1 MPASLAH
8 TPSTLQPL
16 ARLLNPR
23 AVAIVGASAD
33 ARSFGG
39 FVLGNLER
47 FGFAGA
53 IHPVSRSSVEING
66 RPCVASPL
74 ALPED
79 VDVAVLAIPE
89 AAVPQA
95 LQDLAARRCHAAVLF
110 ASGYAEAGA
119 VGLAR
124 QEELAAAARTAGMLL
139 LGPNCMGFT
148 NFAAGVALTFEPLQ
162 ATPREQR
169 PGIAVLAQS
178 GAMAVNMR
186 DAFISRGLP
195 VVTALST
202 GNEAGVRIEDA
213 LAHFIADAQTRVI
226 AVYAEQLRAPQLFLA
241 LAQQARAAGKPIVLL
256 MPGRSARAQQAAAS
270 HTGAMTADHAV
281 ASTLLQRQAVVQV
294 GSIDELFD
302 TTAILLRHP
311 RATTRGTAF
320 MTGSGA
326 LKNLALDFCDEIGL
340 ALPTLST
347 ATVAALQAKL
357 PAYAVAENPL
367 DTTTIGVRQPGLV
380 GELVHTL
387 LSDENV
393 GNLVLC
399 IPVGPLVAQRDKADH
414 IVPALAA
421 AAKPAVL
428 VLTGDASP
436 IEPFFL
442 EAIRSS
448 GVPLF
453 RSGERALRAL
463 ANVANHG
470 SALQRAQRSAAQPG
484 ATLPLPGPVPPN
496 GIFAEYQGKQWLQS
510 LGVPVPRGGLATELG
525 AALRIARDIGYPVV
539 LKAQASELP
548 HKSDVGGVLVNL
560 RDEAALRAGWA
571 TLHANVSHHRP
582 ELRLDGVLV
591 EAMGAAGVE
600 LVLGARR
607 DAAWGPVLLIG
618 LGGVWIEVLK
628 DMRLL
633 AADVCE
639 ADIVSALMQLKAA
652 PLLTGLRGSAAV
664 DVAAIARVVAQ
675 VGAQMRANPAIREID
690 INPLVARPDGVLA
703 LDALL
708 VVDAASPEV
717 PA

>member
-1 MPASLAH
+1 MTMPPA
-8 TPSTLQPL
+8 PSPESPQPL
-16 ARLLNPR
+16 ARLLSPR
-23 AVAIVGASAD
+23 SVAIVGASAD

-47 FGFAGA
+47 FGFDGA
-53 IHPVSRSSVEING
+53 IHLVSRSSAELNG
-66 RPCVASPL
+66 RPCVAGPL
-74 ALPED
+74 ALPEE

-89 AAVPQA
+89 AGVPQA
-95 LQDLAARRCHAAVLF
+95 LHELAVRRCHAAVLF

-119 VGLAR
+119 EGLAR
-124 QEELAAAARTAGMLL
+124 QEQLAAAARAAGILL
-139 LGPNCMGFT
+139 LGPNCMGFA
-148 NFAAGVALTFEPLQ
+148 NYAAGVALTFEPLQ
-162 ATPREQR
+162 PAPREER
-169 PGIAVLAQS
+169 AGIAVLAQS
-178 GAMAVNMR
+178 GAMAANMR

-195 VVTALST
+195 VLAALST

-213 LAHFIADAQTRVI
+213 LAHFVADAQTRVI
-226 AVYAEQLRAPQLFLA
+226 AVYAEQLRVPQLFLK

-311 RATTRGTAF
+311 QPGAGGTAF

-340 ALPTLST
+340 ALPALSE
-347 ATVAALQAKL
+347 ASVAALKAKL

-367 DTTTIGVRQPGLV
+367 DYTTIGVRQPGLL

-387 LSDENV
+387 LSDEGV
-393 GNLVLC
+393 GNLVLS
-399 IPVGPLVAQRDKADH
+399 IPVGPLVAQHDKAAH

-421 AAKPAVL
+421 STKPAVL

-442 EAIRSS
+442 DAIRAS

-463 ANVANHG
+463 RHVAAY
-470 SALQRAQRSAAQPG
+470 SAALQRVQRG
-484 ATLPLPGPVPPN
+484 ATAAGPALPLPGPVPPN
-496 GIFAEYQGKQWLQS
+496 GIFAEYQGKQWLQA
-510 LGVPVPRGGLATELG
+510 LGVPVPRGALAQGLA
-525 AALRIARDIGYPVV
+525 AALRIAQHIGYPVV

-560 RDEAALRAGWA
+560 SDEAALRAGWA
-571 TLHANVSHHRP
+571 TLHANVSHHRAG
-582 ELRLDGVLV
+582 LVLDGVLV

-628 DMRLL
+628 DVRLL
-633 AADVCE
+633 AADLIE
-639 ADIVSALMQLKAA
+639 ADIVEALMSLKAA
-652 PLLTGLRGSAAV
+652 PLLAGLRGSAAV
-664 DVAAIARVVAQ
+664 DVAAVARVVAQ
-675 VGAQMRANPAIREID
+675 VAAQMRANPAIREID

-708 VVDAASPEV
+708 VSDGASPEV

>member
-1 MPASLAH
+1 MPNVDAQRPLAAQ
-8 TPSTLQPL
+8 SL

-33 ARSFGG
+33 PRSFGG

-47 FGFAGA
+47 FGFGGA
-53 IHPVSRSSVEING
+53 IYPVSRSSAEING

-74 ALPED
+74 ALPQD

-89 AAVPQA
+89 AGVPQA
-95 LQDLAARRCHAAVLF
+95 LQELALRRCHGAVLF
-110 ASGYAEAGA
+110 ASGYSEAGPEGQ
-119 VGLAR
+119 VR
-124 QEELAAAARTAGMLL
+124 QAQLAAAARAAGILL

-162 ATPREQR
+162 AAPHEQR
-169 PGIAVLAQS
+169 AGIAVLAQS
-178 GAMAVNMR
+178 GAMAANMR
-186 DAFISRGLP
+186 DAFSSRGLP
-195 VVTALST
+195 VITALST

-213 LAHFIADAQTRVI
+213 LAHFIADEQTRVI
-226 AVYAEQLRAPQLFLA
+226 AVYAEQLRAPQLFLQ

-281 ASTLLQRQAVVQV
+281 ASTFLQRQAVVQV

-311 RATTRGTAF
+311 QPAAGGTAF

-340 ALPTLST
+340 ALPVLRST
-347 ATVAALQAKL
+347 TVATLQAKL

-387 LSDENV
+387 LADEGM
-393 GNLVLC
+393 GNLVLS
-399 IPVGPLVAQRDKADH
+399 IPVGPLMAQRDKADH

-421 AAKPAVL
+421 AAKPVVL

-442 EAIRSS
+442 EAIRAS

-463 ANVANHG
+463 KNVAAY
-470 SALQRAQRSAAQPG
+470 SAALQRAQRCAVAAG
-484 ATLPLPGPVPPN
+484 AAMPLPNPVPPS
-496 GIFAEYQGKQWLQS
+496 GIFAEVQGKQWLQQ
-510 LGVPVPRGGLATELG
+510 LGVPVPRGHLAQDVNT
-525 AALRIARDIGYPVV
+525 ALRIAQELGYPVV

-548 HKSDVGGVLVNL
+548 HKSDSGGVLVNL
-560 RDEAALRAGWA
+560 RDDAALRAGWA
-571 TLHANVSHHRP
+571 RCMPTFHITGPNWCSMACWSKPWAPAAWSWCWAR
-582 ELRLDGVLV
+582 
-591 EAMGAAGVE
+591 GATPP
-600 LVLGARR
+600 GARCCCW
-607 DAAWGPVLLIG
+607 AW
-618 LGGVWIEVLK
+618 
-628 DMRLL
+628 
-633 AADVCE
+633 
-639 ADIVSALMQLKAA
+639 
-652 PLLTGLRGSAAV
+652 
-664 DVAAIARVVAQ
+664 
-675 VGAQMRANPAIREID
+675 
-690 INPLVARPDGVLA
+690 
-703 LDALL
+703 
-708 VVDAASPEV
+708 AASGSKC
-717 PA
+717 